1 MKKSNGK
8 KRNKEQELLAEANE
22 WEAGKRGSHSTVAT
36 DEEESALDEA
46 MELQMISIRLPP
58 SVVETLKAMAKK
70 EGIGYQ
76 PYTRQLLI
84 HHTQG
89 DGGTG
94 KLHDLE
100 ARLKSVENAVFKRTA
115 GRHGR

>member
-8 KRNKEQELLAEANE
+8 KGSKELELLAEAQE
-22 WEAGKRGSHSTVAT
+22 WETGKRGSNSTASNDETEAT
-36 DEEESALDEA
+36 LNEA
-46 MELQMISIRLPP
+46 MELQMISIRLPQ
-58 SVVETLKAMAKK
+58 SVVENLKTMAKK

-76 PYTRQLLI
+76 PYTRQVLI

-89 DGGTG
+89 HGGSG

-100 ARLKSVENAVFKRTA
+100 ERLKSVEKAVFKKTA
-115 GRHGR
+115 GR

>member
-8 KRNKEQELLAEANE
+8 KRNKEQELLAETHD
-22 WEAGKRGSHSTVAT
+22 WEAGKRGSHSIAASNQ
-36 DEEESALDEA
+36 DETALDDA
-46 MELQMISIRLPP
+46 MELQMISIRLPQ
-58 SVVETLKAMAKK
+58 SVVENLKAMAKK

-89 DGGTG
+89 DGETG

-100 ARLKSVENAVFKRTA
+100 KRLKSVEKAVFKKAA
-115 GRHGR
+115 GR